1 MKCIKLLFAIL
12 ISGVLFGSCNV
23 FLEDDYQ
30 HEISLEE
37 IVSEYDLWYIDYNRT
52 TGNGDIPFISRAFT
66 LSFINGTLFANNNIV
81 DIGKTGNGV
90 GIDIGI
96 YNTYNGLLETNH
108 DIDGVADFEVSVL
121 ANNEI
126 RIYNYRQNVNYYL
139 IGYQKTTFNYDQL
152 FYENIEYFLQE
163 YTVWE
168 KIATI
173 GGIENTFDYENFMAF
188 TPENITTFYSS
199 QDTFGSELNSIN
211 WNYIGGYEI
220 YDIVGYE
227 NLKILTLNYEGGAVE
242 EFELTVV
249 NDRMIQL
256 YNLNSTTIY
265 NFSGRGFV
273 QYLKGEKSK
282 KEAQKVEGNE
292 NRKRIKV
299 VRKKR
304 IRRNLK

>member
-30 HEISLEE
+30 HEISLED

-227 NLKILTLNYEGGAVE
+227 NLKILTLNYEGGTVE